1 MAALDVSGI
10 AEDLRELGYKG
21 LLLNDEDLHQAIID
35 GLASQPFIQLVMSLV
50 KELTEGLS
58 LTEAITTPSG
68 MDDMESFSMEMRA
81 LLKEMD
87 CHHQSL
93 VQDLTALSLPDNRLT
108 LLDYLICQVMSTRL
122 IKKKINDLEKKKFE
136 DDITSI
142 SSNLSAI
149 LTIYGISA
157 PPSHVT
163 PSMIFDKIISK
174 TKEVMSKAPP
184 NHVGP
189 SLVIQ
194 PLTNDQWGT
203 IGRINDTLTNEYSL
217 RRKMLLTRC
226 NVTIQSF
233 KWSDRTKDKNDEFS
247 RIFQERWNQMKER
260 VDIPIA
266 RILAA
271 KKGGKRRERENEE
284 ERGK

>member
-87 CHHQSL
+87 CDHQSL

-108 LLDYLICQVMSTRL
+108 LLGTPIRSIQCHNAWPTIHSTA
-122 IKKKINDLEKKKFE
+122 KHWSFNTINYTLHLQRIYSKNFWKF
-136 DDITSI
+136 
-142 SSNLSAI
+142 
-149 LTIYGISA
+149 
-157 PPSHVT
+157 
-163 PSMIFDKIISK
+163 
-174 TKEVMSKAPP
+174 
-184 NHVGP
+184 
-189 SLVIQ
+189 
-194 PLTNDQWGT
+194 
-203 IGRINDTLTNEYSL
+203 
-217 RRKMLLTRC
+217 
-226 NVTIQSF
+226 
-233 KWSDRTKDKNDEFS
+233 
-247 RIFQERWNQMKER
+247 
-260 VDIPIA
+260 
-266 RILAA
+266 
-271 KKGGKRRERENEE
+271 
-284 ERGK
+284 

>member
-1 MAALDVSGI
+1 
-10 AEDLRELGYKG
+10 
-21 LLLNDEDLHQAIID
+21 
-35 GLASQPFIQLVMSLV
+35 
-50 KELTEGLS
+50 
-58 LTEAITTPSG
+58 
-68 MDDMESFSMEMRA
+68 
-81 LLKEMD
+81 
-87 CHHQSL
+87 
-93 VQDLTALSLPDNRLT
+93 
-108 LLDYLICQVMSTRL
+108 MSTRL

-233 KWSDRTKDKNDEFS
+233 KWSDRTKVF
-247 RIFQERWNQMKER
+247 M
-260 VDIPIA
+260 
-266 RILAA
+266 
-271 KKGGKRRERENEE
+271 RERNR
-284 ERGK
+284 RGRG